1 MKRKE
6 WDFWWVLLVCI
17 TWDFLK
23 TPGCFFWLGPIT
35 STLKIVM
42 DLSVVFRVK
51 FQNCPISVLDLV
63 DFLMYQ

>member
-23 TPGCFFWLGPIT
+23 TPGCFFLVGSNYINPENSYGPFSGFPSQI
-35 STLKIVM
+35 SK
-42 DLSVVFRVK
+42 LS
-51 FQNCPISVLDLV
+51 
-63 DFLMYQ
+63 YQRA